1 MSARLFPRIPA
12 PPVTLEEIKRTG
24 PVTPEGETVMQLAN
38 IDLGELS
45 VSKLNMRNGKA
56 PPDVSDIL
64 PTVRARGVLVP
75 LLVRPSG
82 EGETFEIVAGRR
94 RYFAARTVLEE
105 GGEVEP
111 LPCAIMEPGDDAA
124 ALEASLIE
132 NIARLDP
139 GEVNQWETFAGLIRK
154 GRTPEQIGQT
164 FGLTLLYVRR
174 ILALGN
180 LLPGIRALY
189 AADKIDAATIRHLT
203 LASRSQQKDWLALYD
218 DPEQYA
224 PTGQSLKAWLFG
236 GQSIP
241 TKVAIFDLDAYPGR
255 IKADLFGEDGYF
267 EDADTFWTMQNEAV
281 AALRDRYLE
290 DGWSA
295 VEIMDTG
302 EHFYSYDHEK
312 TPKDKGG
319 KVVISV
325 SGRGDVTVHEGYLS
339 GKEARRARA
348 AAAKAEAQAQGLPPG
363 AGKPETTGVMQ
374 DYIDLHRHA
383 AVRTVLA
390 DHPAVAF
397 RLLVAHA
404 VSGSSLWTVR
414 TADRR
419 VRNEAMADS
428 VETASAET
436 VFDAKR
442 RAVLALL
449 GFDAEDESVARA
461 QARETPVV
469 ELFARMVKLS
479 DDEVFAVAAVIMG
492 ETLAVGGPLVEAVG
506 AYLKVDMAEWWTP
519 DDAFFGLLRDRA
531 VANALLR
538 DVGGKRIADA
548 NVAEKVKTQKTILRD
563 FLAGS
568 GGRAKVDGWTPKWM
582 AFPPA
587 RYTDRIYAPV
597 DRWGAVKTVM
607 RRLPPPH
614 ALEPAPYAIAAE

>member
-1 MSARLFPRIPA
+1 
-12 PPVTLEEIKRTG
+12 
-24 PVTPEGETVMQLAN
+24 MQLAN
-38 IDLGELS
+38 IDLGKLS
-45 VSKLNMRNGKA
+45 VSKLNMRHGKA

-139 GEVNQWETFAGLIRK
+139 DEVNQWETFAGLIRK

-180 LLPGIRALY
+180 LLPRIRALY
-189 AADKIDAATIRHLT
+189 AADKIDAATVRHLT

-255 IKADLFGEDGYF
+255 IKADLFGEDGIF
-267 EDADTFWTMQNEAV
+267 EDADLFWTMQNEAV

-295 VEIMDTG
+295 IEIMDTG

-319 KVVISV
+319 KVFIAV

-339 GKEARRARA
+339 ARRPVAPAPPPPRPKRRRKACRPARASPRRPASCRTISTCTVTPPCARCWRTIPPSPSACSSPTPSPGRRCGPSARRTARSATRPWPTASRPRAPKPSSTPGAAPSSPCLVSTPTTKPSPARRRAR
-348 AAAKAEAQAQGLPPG
+348 
-363 AGKPETTGVMQ
+363 
-374 DYIDLHRHA
+374 R
-383 AVRTVLA
+383 R
-390 DHPAVAF
+390 
-397 RLLVAHA
+397 
-404 VSGSSLWTVR
+404 SSNCSR
-414 TADRR
+414 
-419 VRNEAMADS
+419 
-428 VETASAET
+428 
-436 VFDAKR
+436 
-442 RAVLALL
+442 
-449 GFDAEDESVARA
+449 
-461 QARETPVV
+461 
-469 ELFARMVKLS
+469 
-479 DDEVFAVAAVIMG
+479 
-492 ETLAVGGPLVEAVG
+492 
-506 AYLKVDMAEWWTP
+506 
-519 DDAFFGLLRDRA
+519 
-531 VANALLR
+531 
-538 DVGGKRIADA
+538 
-548 NVAEKVKTQKTILRD
+548 
-563 FLAGS
+563 
-568 GGRAKVDGWTPKWM
+568 GW
-582 AFPPA
+582 
-587 RYTDRIYAPV
+587 
-597 DRWGAVKTVM
+597 
-607 RRLPPPH
+607 
-614 ALEPAPYAIAAE
+614 